1 MFTNLAHYYGK
12 RPFQPRASLASQP
25 YFSLFPVGGAR
36 GREKYVWTLRPA
48 SRASKECNIAAGHA
62 HGMQMKTFIQLY
74 YCFVKLVPTLA
85 NCCDR
90 ELIQNDAA
98 SSRKWTRS
106 VISPTARAATDAAS
120 SDLRIQE
127 QVVLTLFLHSRGPR
141 PAPVVYKAQSKVS
154 IIECRRKR
162 VVYELACRKSCA

>member
-1 MFTNLAHYYGK
+1 M
-12 RPFQPRASLASQP
+12 
-25 YFSLFPVGGAR
+25 
-36 GREKYVWTLRPA
+36 
-48 SRASKECNIAAGHA
+48 
-62 HGMQMKTFIQLY
+62 
-74 YCFVKLVPTLA
+74 KLVPTLA
-85 NCCDR
+85 NCRDR

-127 QVVLTLFLHSRGPR
+127 QVVLMLFLHSRGLR

-154 IIECRRKR
+154 IVECRRKR
-162 VVYELACRKSCA
+162 VVYELACRKSCAQFRTDQSDLNLMHQCGRPREAGQSVQTYFSLPLAPPTGNKNTAGSRD

>member
-1 MFTNLAHYYGK
+1 M
-12 RPFQPRASLASQP
+12 ASLASQP

-48 SRASKECNIAAGHA
+48 SRATKECNKCCRSRARYANENIYPA
-62 HGMQMKTFIQLY
+62 MC
-74 YCFVKLVPTLA
+74 CFVKLVPTLA
-85 NCCDR
+85 NCCNR

-106 VISPTARAATDAAS
+106 VISPTARAVTDAAS

-127 QVVLTLFLHSRGPR
+127 QVVLMLFLHLRGPR
-141 PAPVVYKAQSKVS
+141 PAPAVYKAQSKVS
-154 IIECRRKR
+154 IVECRRKR